1 MMMQLYYSSIS
12 NYCSKV
18 KLLIEY
24 KKIDIE
30 FLSPPGGYGSDEFK
44 KISPQGT
51 IPTLISHNITLCES
65 EAINEYLNAKF
76 PNPRMLS
83 SNNETNGQIRYLSR
97 FHDLHLEPMVR
108 YFFQFKDKSDN
119 LEELLLLGFNN
130 LQIKLDIFENILKKH
145 KYIAADFLSL
155 ADCGLPSFF
164 ALCEIFK
171 VHFKKNLTYG
181 IKVKRYFNFLIKDN
195 FLNSCYEEY
204 HKTALEWSKNKLVT
218 M

>member
-12 NYCSKV
+12 NYCSEV

-30 FLSPPGGYGSDEFK
+30 FLPPPGGYGSDEFK

-65 EAINEYLNAKF
+65 EVINEYLNEKF
-76 PNPRMLS
+76 LNPRMLS
-83 SNNETNGQIRYLSR
+83 SNDETNGQIRYLSR

-108 YFFQFKDKSDN
+108 YFFQFKDKNDN
-119 LEELLLLGFNN
+119 LEELIILGFNN
-130 LQIKLDIFENILKKH
+130 LQIKLDIFEKILKNH
-145 KYIAADFLSL
+145 RFIASDFLSL

-164 ALCEIFK
+164 VLCEIFK
-171 VHFKKNLTYG
+171 
-181 IKVKRYFNFLIKDN
+181 I
-195 FLNSCYEEY
+195 
-204 HKTALEWSKNKLVT
+204 
-218 M
+218 

>member
-1 MMMQLYYSSIS
+1 MQLYYSAIS

-130 LQIKLDIFENILKKH
+130 LQIKIDIFEWLYFLKAHSSYFWPIL
-145 KYIAADFLSL
+145 
-155 ADCGLPSFF
+155 C
-164 ALCEIFK
+164 
-171 VHFKKNLTYG
+171 
-181 IKVKRYFNFLIKDN
+181 IKFLITHL
-195 FLNSCYEEY
+195 F
-204 HKTALEWSKNKLVT
+204 A
-218 M
+218 